1 VTESSVP
8 PEIHRLSKKM
18 TDEPASKVFVQL
30 ADEYLKY
37 GLLKEALWILSE
49 GIRNHPN
56 YVAARMM
63 RGKVYLQTRQTKEAK
78 DDFEAVI
85 REHPE
90 NILAHKKLALIYR
103 ELGRLGETVRICNLI
118 LKIDPKDRETDL
130 LLASVQEEISAMDD
144 IQSLSSPPSA
154 VNLGEVIMWSGMD
167 TFSVSEEMK
176 SEAVISDEVP
186 VLEDVVQVGCDDRAH
201 PAAPEPVNLVRLK
214 AWLGSIQ
221 EKKRYR

>member
-1 VTESSVP
+1 MIENNVP
-8 PEIHRLSKKM
+8 PEIHRLSQKM
-18 TDEPASKVFVQL
+18 VDEPASRVFVQL

-63 RGKVYLQTRQTKEAK
+63 RGKVHLQMRQTKEAK
-78 DDFEAVI
+78 DDFEVVV

-103 ELGRLGETVRICNLI
+103 ELGRLGEAVRICNTI
-118 LKIDPKDRETDL
+118 LKIDPKDKETGL
-130 LLASVQEEISAMDD
+130 LLASIQEEISAVDD
-144 IQSLSSPPSA
+144 IQSLSAPPSD

-167 TFSVSEEMK
+167 TLSVSEEITPEPIA
-176 SEAVISDEVP
+176 SEEAP
-186 VLEDVVQVGCDDRAH
+186 ALEGVVQVGCDNRAN

-221 EKKRYR
+221 EKKRYQ